1 MTLFSDWPVLT
12 GSLLNP
18 LLHMDVWRWVA
29 GSGWLVPMAMTVDA
43 HKINKKK
50 VYNEIYEYRK
60 FLDSWKKSIVI
71 LKKVKMHVKK
81 TKNKIIKK

>member
-1 MTLFSDWPVLT
+1 
-12 GSLLNP
+12 
-18 LLHMDVWRWVA
+18 
-29 GSGWLVPMAMTVDA
+29 MTVDA